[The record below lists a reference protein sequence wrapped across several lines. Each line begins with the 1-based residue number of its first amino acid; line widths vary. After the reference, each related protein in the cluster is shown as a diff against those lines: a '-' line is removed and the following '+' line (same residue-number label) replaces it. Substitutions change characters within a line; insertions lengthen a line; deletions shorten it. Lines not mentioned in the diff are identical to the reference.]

1 MTAPR
6 PRSRQPKQLDP
17 GILQAEINS
26 FALRL
31 AAEGKAAK
39 TIRTYA
45 EAVQWFAATGLS
57 GRSGLGSWEQVSS
70 RDVQRWMAWLLG
82 RYSAAYASNQ
92 YRALQQFFKWLAAE
106 DDLPDPMAGLAPPR
120 VPAKLVPVFTPE
132 ELTRLERACAG
143 RSFAQRR
150 DTAIIAV
157 LTATG
162 IRLSE
167 LAGLRSGDIDLWQRE
182 LMVRGKS
189 GKDRIV
195 KIGHQTVRSLDRYL
209 RARARHA
216 QAWRP
221 QLWLG
226 AGNREPLTAAGIYQ
240 MITRRGR
247 QAGVAAFPHRFRHH
261 FSHTWL
267 DRGGPEGDLMELAGW
282 ASPQMLRRYG
292 ASARSARARR
302 TYDRIMTDT

>member
-1 MTAPR
+1 MITR
-6 PRSRQPKQLDP
+6 RGRQ
-17 GILQAEINS
+17 
-26 FALRL
+26 
-31 AAEGKAAK
+31 
-39 TIRTYA
+39 
-45 EAVQWFAATGLS
+45 
-57 GRSGLGSWEQVSS
+57 
-70 RDVQRWMAWLLG
+70 
-82 RYSAAYASNQ
+82 
-92 YRALQQFFKWLAAE
+92 
-106 DDLPDPMAGLAPPR
+106 AGVDAFPHR
-120 VPAKLVPVFTPE
+120 FRHHFSHT
-132 ELTRLERACAG
+132 
-143 RSFAQRR
+143 
-150 DTAIIAV
+150 
-157 LTATG
+157 
-162 IRLSE
+162 
-167 LAGLRSGDIDLWQRE
+167 W
-182 LMVRGKS
+182 
-189 GKDRIV
+189 
-195 KIGHQTVRSLDRYL
+195 LDRGGPEGDLMELNGWSSPQML
-209 RARARHA
+209 RRYGASARSARARHA